1 MTIAKN
7 DPHGNLFR
15 PNPADIP
22 ERYRQ
27 DVTDLFDTWAS
38 VRTRNARLKAYY
50 EMHNKVRPLGIST
63 PPSFDAMECVTG
75 WCSKAVA
82 AHAMRS
88 VFDGFVFAGEEDAK
102 LTRLVDANG
111 LRTLYQQAVS
121 SSLVYGVSFLTVMR
135 GTGWQPSAKVRLFS
149 ANQACAIWDKDEGR
163 IACGI
168 VLADIDRDGEPTKYI
183 LHEPDAVVTMERG
196 EDAHWACDVQGNPLG
211 RPLMVPIVNDP
222 DPDRPLGHSMLT
234 PELLS
239 IVDKAMRD
247 VQRMELGAEFF
258 TFPQRYVLGA
268 SEGLFSVPSS
278 DDDTGYEDDSENEG
292 EPIVI
297 SPQAKWDAYVGAIW
311 AITRDVDGELPQVGQ
326 FTPSSAENFT
336 AMFENDAQR
345 FSGATNVPL
354 SQLGVLSNTYTSSDA
369 LGAANDPLIL
379 EVETMNRRNAA
390 AMEDV
395 ARLMM
400 CADGD
405 CGLAD
410 LGEKAWTVQAYM
422 KDPSKSTF
430 AAMADAWVKIGGA
443 DQSLVGT
450 DVWYEGV
457 GFTQATIQRIEANK
471 ARSSATAELGTIAEL
486 LSGAKARAD
495 ARPAATAA
503 VSDESGE

>member
-1 MTIAKN
+1 MTIARN

-22 ERYRQ
+22 EAYRQ
-27 DVTDLFDTWAS
+27 DVTDLFDTWAN
-38 VRTRNARLKAYY
+38 VRPRNARLKAYY

-63 PPSFDAMECVTG
+63 PPSFERMECVTG

-88 VFDGFVFAGEEDAK
+88 VFDGFVFAGEEDAR
-102 LTRLVDANG
+102 LTRLVGANG

-183 LHEPDAVVTMERG
+183 LHEPTAVVTMERG
-196 EDAHWACDVQGNPLG
+196 EDAHWVCEEQPNPLG

-278 DDDTGYEDDSENEG
+278 EDGGDDEGDDEG
-292 EPIVI
+292 EDKPTVI

-311 AITRDVDGELPQVGQ
+311 AITRDEDGELPQVGQ

-400 CADGD
+400 CADAD
-405 CGLAD
+405 ARSLAD
-410 LGEKAWTVQAYM
+410 IGEKAWTVQAYM

-443 DQSLVGT
+443 DGSLVGT

-457 GFTQATIQRIEANK
+457 GFSQATIQRIEANK
-471 ARSSATAELGTIAEL
+471 ARSTATAELGTIAEL
-486 LSGAKARAD
+486 LSGAKTKAVAD
-495 ARPAATAA
+495 QG
-503 VSDESGE
+503 GE

>member
-1 MTIAKN
+1 MTVVRTEPQGISYA
-7 DPHGNLFR
+7 R
-15 PNPADIP
+15 PNPEVIP
-22 ERYRQ
+22 DAYRQ
-27 DVTDLFDTWAS
+27 DVADLFDTWAN
-38 VRTRNARLKAYY
+38 VRARNARLKSYY
-50 EMHNKVRPLGIST
+50 EQHNAVKSLGISV
-63 PPSFDAMECVTG
+63 PPSFESIECVTG
-75 WCSKAVA
+75 WCHKAVH

-88 VFDGFVFAGEEDAK
+88 IFDGYVFAGREDAQ
-102 LTRLVDANG
+102 LSRLVDAND
-111 LRTLYQQAVS
+111 LRTLYQQAVA
-121 SSLVYGVSFLTVMR
+121 SSLVYGVSFFTVMR
-135 GTGWQPSAKVRLFS
+135 GSGWQPSAKVRLFS
-149 ANQACAIWDKDEGR
+149 ANQACAIWDKDAGR

-168 VLADIDRDGEPTKYI
+168 VLADVDRDGEPVKYI
-183 LHEPDAVVTMERG
+183 LHEPDAVITFEREHMG
-196 EDAHWACDVQGNPLG
+196 QWHVSSVETNPLG

-234 PELLS
+234 PELLA

-268 SEGLFSVPSS
+268 SEGLFSVPS
-278 DDDTGYEDDSENEG
+278 DEEADETDEDA
-292 EPIVI
+292 PAVV

-311 AITRDVDGELPQVGQ
+311 AITRDEDGEVPQVGQ

-400 CADGD
+400 CAKDNCGVDELGD
-405 CGLAD
+405 
-410 LGEKAWTVQAYM
+410 KAWTVQAAM

-443 DQSLVGT
+443 DTSLIGT

-457 GFTQATIQRIEANK
+457 GFPQATIARIEANK
-471 ARSSATAELGTIAEL
+471 QQATATETLNVIGTLLQDAQSGQKAEEQ
-486 LSGAKARAD
+486 
-495 ARPAATAA
+495 PTEQPE
-503 VSDESGE
+503 ESNGQ